1 MNNDKFLNVY
11 IDILQKTLNDWL
23 LQNVSLQANAKVSED
38 VINEQAENIQILNG
52 KLEEVSTA
60 LDNLQQG
67 KQIEIDS
74 QLKSYKDKVENL
86 ENAVRDHLN
95 TISNLNTMKNE
106 YENVKHQ
113 VQHVDTF
120 RNELVKERDE
130 HQKTR
135 RELEKK
141 LNDLTTEHNS
151 NLEDLKNSY
160 ESQIKELSDNIE
172 YLQLTPAKRKK
183 IDEEKASYCHQL
195 KRPKLLKL
203 KLCQKPIIQSR
214 MAERFSKWQIQ
225 Q

>member
-1 MNNDKFLNVY
+1 MNNDKFINVY

-95 TISNLNTMKNE
+95 TISNLNSMKNE

-113 VQHVDTF
+113 VQHIDTF
-120 RNELVKERDE
+120 RNELVKERDD

-183 IDEEKASYCHQL
+183 IDEEKA
-195 KRPKLLKL
+195 KLLSPTEPSKV
-203 KLCQKPIIQSR
+203 
-214 MAERFSKWQIQ
+214 AETKTLPKTDNTVEDGGTF
-225 Q
+225 

>member
-1 MNNDKFLNVY
+1 MNNDKFINVY

-23 LQNVSLQANAKVSED
+23 LQNVSLQANAKVTED
-38 VINEQAENIQILNG
+38 VITEQAENIQILNA
-52 KLEEVSTA
+52 KVEELAETISNLE
-60 LDNLQQG
+60 QG
-67 KQIEIDS
+67 KQGEIDS

-120 RNELVKERDE
+120 RNELVKERDD

-151 NLEDLKNSY
+151 NLEDLKSTY

-183 IDEEKASYCHQL
+183 IDEEKA
-195 KRPKLLKL
+195 KLLSPTEAS
-203 KLCQKPIIQSR
+203 QV
-214 MAERFSKWQIQ
+214 AETKTLPKTDNTVEDGGTF
-225 Q
+225 

>member
-1 MNNDKFLNVY
+1 MNNDKFINVY

-52 KLEEVSTA
+52 KLEEVSTT

-151 NLEDLKNSY
+151 NLEDLKSTY

-183 IDEEKASYCHQL
+183 VDADLAVTTVIKSPEPVITKA
-195 KRPKLLKL
+195 K
-203 KLCQKPIIQSR
+203 IIKQDIPEMVIKKDGGS
-214 MAERFSKWQIQ
+214 F
-225 Q
+225 